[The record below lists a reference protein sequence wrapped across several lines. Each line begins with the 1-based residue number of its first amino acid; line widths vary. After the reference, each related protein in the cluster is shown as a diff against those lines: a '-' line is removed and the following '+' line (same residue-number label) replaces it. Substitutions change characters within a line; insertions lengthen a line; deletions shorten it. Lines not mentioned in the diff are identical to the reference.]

1 MPFINNPDSS
11 RDLIIFMTSFI
22 SSLKIIVVKPDPN
35 IFLWTAAFVA
45 DAAAANPNAIK
56 TLLANG
62 LSTFPIKGNLAFD
75 NDPKSLP
82 NNPLDCTILHNW
94 VFESFILAE

>member
-1 MPFINNPDSS
+1 
-11 RDLIIFMTSFI
+11 MTSFI

-45 DAAAANPNAIK
+45 DAAAANPNGIR

-62 LSTFPIKGNLAFD
+62 LSTFPIKGIQILIMVL
-75 NDPKSLP
+75 KVCL
-82 NNPLDCTILHNW
+82 TILLI
-94 VFESFILAE
+94 VQFYIIEFLKVLY